1 MNTEENKIDALIA
14 KMDKLTEK
22 EEGGLLGGVSS
33 FQLIKDTPV
42 EDTNYLCGANIY
54 QCGKNIEPLNL
65 NPH

>member
-1 MNTEENKIDALIA
+1 
-14 KMDKLTEK
+14 MDKLTEK